1 MWHQVRMATLVP
13 DAVLALAASQDGV
26 LTRAQLVPHMTPAQI
41 TTQLRARRW
50 QPAGR
55 SVVVLHNGPLT
66 ERQQVWVALLRSPA
80 RSAASGPTAMALD
93 GVVDA
98 RAHGVHITIP
108 CGQRCPQGLDAQV
121 HWSNFLDDAHV
132 HPKRTPRRTRL
143 PRSVVDW
150 ASWQAS
156 DRAARTVVLQSLQSR
171 KVSAAKLRDVLPSRG
186 PCLHHAVI
194 LESVD
199 DAEGGVASLPERD
212 FRELVVAGGLPM
224 PTHQAVRRRP
234 SGVYYL
240 DAEWQACRLSAE
252 IQGVHHFEVM
262 QRERDLDRQN
272 DLVIEGESL
281 LQFTSFAVRH
291 RGAHVVGTLRRAL
304 YRRGWVEGRL
314 AG

>member
-1 MWHQVRMATLVP
+1 MASIRVAALVP
-13 DAVLALAASQDGV
+13 DAVFALAEPQDGV
-26 LTRAQLVPHMTPAQI
+26 LTQAQLAPLVTPAQV

-50 QPAGR
+50 QRVGR

-66 ERQQVWVALLRSPA
+66 ERQMVWAAVLQAPA
-80 RSAASGPTAMALD
+80 RSAVSGPTAMALD
-93 GVVDA
+93 GIVDA
-98 RAHGVHITIP
+98 RANGIHITIP
-108 CGQRCPQGLDAQV
+108 CGQRRPKTLEAHV
-121 HWSNFLDDAHV
+121 HWSNFLDDVHV
-132 HPKRTPRRTRL
+132 HPERTPRRTRL

-156 DRAARTVVLQSLQSR
+156 DRAARMVVLQSLQTR
-171 KVSAAKLRDVLPSRG
+171 KVSAAQLRDVLPSRG

-212 FRELVVAGGLPM
+212 FRQLVIAGGLPI

-240 DAEWQACRLSAE
+240 DAEWEPYRLSAE
-252 IQGVHHFEVM
+252 IQGVHHFEVI

-272 DLVIEGESL
+272 DLVVEGESL